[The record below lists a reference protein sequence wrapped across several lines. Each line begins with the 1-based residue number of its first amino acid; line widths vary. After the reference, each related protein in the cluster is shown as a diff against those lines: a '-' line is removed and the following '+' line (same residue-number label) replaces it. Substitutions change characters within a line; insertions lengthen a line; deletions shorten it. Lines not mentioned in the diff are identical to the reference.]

1 MKSILISVSI
11 ALALGAMVFGGCKK
25 NNQPDKPA
33 TPSGFSTGSINIVY
47 TFTSFSAD
55 PDGDSVAI
63 RFFWMDGDTS
73 VWSHWGTSGDSF
85 SMSHSWQDTG
95 VFLIKAQA
103 KDIKGAT
110 SNWSDAHSIRIVS
123 NQPPDTPAVPT
134 GPSSGRRDS
143 VYEFTTITT
152 DPENN
157 AVCYRFDWGDGDTS
171 AWTAWMPSG
180 SSCSKTHTWSRAG
193 TYQVR
198 AQAKDVKEVF
208 SPWSGSHQIV
218 IINNSPQVPF
228 YPSGPDSGIV
238 NVRYYFSSLASDPDN
253 DSISIR
259 FSWGDGDTSGWSSL
273 VASGETV
280 KLSHSWS
287 NPGAYYVKAQAKD
300 EQGATSYWSA
310 EFPIVI
316 TLGWAKTFGGSGDD
330 TGYAAQ
336 QTADGGYII
345 AGTTLSFGAG
355 GNDVYLVK
363 TDESG
368 NKQWQA
374 TFGGYNYDECYSA
387 QQTSDGG
394 YILVGQNLSVSSG
407 GVYLVKT
414 DASGNQQ
421 WSQIFGINLYCVGR
435 SVQQTFDGGYIITG
449 YARGNGQD
457 IDVFLIKTEGT
468 SGNRQWQKTLGGSSR
483 DEGYS
488 VQQTADGG
496 YIIAGRTQSFGSGGW
511 DVYLIKTD
519 GNGNEQWH
527 KTFGG
532 TADDGGYSVQQAD
545 DGGYIIAGTT
555 SSFGAGLN
563 DVYLIK
569 TDDNGNEQWHKTF
582 GGTADDGGY
591 SVQQTSDGGFILTGY
606 SYSFGGGG
614 WDVYLIK
621 TDGNGNEQWHKTFGG
636 AYYNCGYS
644 VRQTRDGGYIIGGYC
659 WSSGTGSDVYLIK
672 TDANGST
679 LNILNRK

>member
-1 MKSILISVSI
+1 MKNNLVSVAI
-11 ALALGAMVFGGCKK
+11 AFAIGAMVFAGCKQ
-25 NNQPDKPA
+25 NQQPDKPV

-47 TFTSFSAD
+47 TFIGFSAD
-55 PDGDSVAI
+55 PDGDSIAI
-63 RFFWMDGDTS
+63 RFSWGDGDTS
-73 VWSHWGTSGDSF
+73 VWSHWGISGDSF
-85 SMSHSWQDTG
+85 SMSYAYQDTG
-95 VFLIKAQA
+95 LFLIKAQA

-110 SNWSDAHSIRIVS
+110 SNWSDAHSIQIVS
-123 NQPPDTPAVPT
+123 NQPPATPAAPS
-134 GPSSGRRDS
+134 GPSTGRRDS
-143 VYEFTTITT
+143 TYEFTTITA

-157 AVCYRFDWGDGDTS
+157 TVSYRFDWGDGDTS
-171 AWTAWMPSG
+171 TWTAWLPSG
-180 SSCSKTHTWSRAG
+180 SSCARTHTWSRAG

-198 AQAKDVKEVF
+198 AQAKDVKECF
-208 SPWSGSHQIV
+208 SPWSSSHQIV
-218 IINNSPQVPF
+218 IVNTPPQAPF
-228 YPSGPDSGIV
+228 YPNGPDSGIV
-238 NVRYYFSSLASDPDN
+238 NVHYYFSTLASDPDN

-273 VASGETV
+273 VAAGETV
-280 KLSHSWS
+280 KISHSWS

-300 EQGATSYWSA
+300 EQESTSYWSA
-310 EFPIVI
+310 DFPIVI

-355 GNDVYLVK
+355 FNDVYLVK

-374 TFGGYNYDECYSA
+374 TFGGYDLDECYSA

-394 YILVGQNLSVSSG
+394 YILVGQTTSFGSG
-407 GVYLVKT
+407 YQVYLVKA

-421 WSQIFGINLYCVGR
+421 WSQVFGIGFFCVGR
-435 SVQQTFDGGYIITG
+435 
-449 YARGNGQD
+449 
-457 IDVFLIKTEGT
+457 
-468 SGNRQWQKTLGGSSR
+468 
-483 DEGYS
+483 S

-496 YIIAGRTQSFGSGGW
+496 YIITGYAQGLGLDDAILIKVEGRNGNLQWQKILGGSSSDAGYSVQQTSDGGYIIAGRTGSFGSGGW

-519 GNGNEQWH
+519 GNGDEQWH

-532 TADDGGYSVQQAD
+532 TAHETGYSVQQTA

-569 TDDNGNEQWHKTF
+569 TDLNGNEQWHKTF

-614 WDVYLIK
+614 WDVCLIK
-621 TDGNGNEQWHKTFGG
+621 TDRNGNEQWHKTFGG

-644 VRQTRDGGYIIGGYC
+644 VRQTTDGGYIIGGYF
-659 WSSGTGSDVYLIK
+659 WSSGTGSDCYLIK
-672 TDANGST
+672 TDASGNT
-679 LNILNRK
+679 LNIINRK